1 MRPVAAGCDSPVMM
15 AADVAAG
22 YCYNSGVTMLK
33 PSRKMFH
40 ELVSELGSEGIRK
53 MTFNGLQPPN
63 RSACSKGHGAM
74 ENDQDFLQAVFETKQ
89 CFLSMSPMHN
99 VMVVTGKNS
108 LGKKDGSVGWS
119 GHPATIGHL
128 NWLFGMPRQRNLL
141 YATHFGWPKPE
152 MIHWREDNGFFEK
165 DDMTGKLT
173 ETQLVGLALSVG
185 RRMVVVCG

>member
-1 MRPVAAGCDSPVMM
+1 
-15 AADVAAG
+15 
-22 YCYNSGVTMLK
+22 MLK